1 MTGGGRAGSL
11 TQAWSVDVAGLSE
24 VVGLNVAAVGGG
36 ASVTVHGSSMGKTG
50 YTGRGRGG
58 RTGCEGTEWVSASAV
73 RCRASGSTG
82 GSRRAMLTVGRRA
95 GSLTQ
100 AWSVDVA
107 GFSAVGNFGNVAVV
121 NPSSVTVSGVG
132 WGLVS
137 FSVSARLGVSSIVQ
151 TRWFSDSSLSCV
163 PSSGMI
169 RTSGFV
175 ITSAVL
181 LGSRSDAF
189 SYELQISSLKRVN
202 FAVNVV
208 SVISTFGSGFGQ
220 VEGSMNVRLHFTSSR
235 TTAWVSTSSINC
247 QVSTGSGQSFRT
259 SVTAN
264 IIAASTS
271 NVVSFDSHMGRSLSA
286 VNLLPAGD
294 RMLTVFGFG
303 FSDSL
308 VSLNARILQTGCS
321 ATVWIS
327 VTSLKIKVLFF
338 ESISNSKIR

>member
-1 MTGGGRAGSL
+1 M
-11 TQAWSVDVAGLSE
+11 QAWSVDVAGLSE

-58 RTGCEGTEWVSASAV
+58 HTGWEGTAWVSDSSLK
-73 RCRASGSTG
+73 CMLSGSAGGSGRAVLTG
-82 GSRRAMLTVGRRA
+82 GGRA

-107 GFSAVGNFGNVAVV
+107 GFSAVCNFGNIAVV
-121 NPSSVTVSGVG
+121 NPYSATVSGVG
-132 WGLVS
+132 LGLVS
-137 FSVSARLGVSSIVQ
+137 FSVSARLGVSSSLQ

-169 RTSGFV
+169 STSGFV

-208 SVISTFGSGFGQ
+208 SVTSTFGSGFGQ

-235 TTAWVSTSSINC
+235 STAWVSTSSINC
-247 QVSTGSGQSFRT
+247 QISTGSGQSFRT

-271 NVVSFDSHMGRSLSA
+271 NVVSFDSRMVRPLSA

-308 VSLNARILQTGCS
+308 VSLNVRILQTGCS

-327 VTSLKIKVLFF
+327 VTSLKIKVFFF